1 MGAFRVINTMTG
13 QVLAERAG
21 RATDFFGRLRG
32 LIGRR
37 RLEEGEGLHLVP
49 CRAVHTFFMR
59 ISIDAVFLD
68 RDDGVLK
75 TVGNIAPWRPRVTHP
90 GTRSVLELPAG
101 RLKRTGTL
109 PGHRLAFERLEPR

>member
-1 MGAFRVINTMTG
+1 MTG

-32 LIGRR
+32 LIGR

-75 TVGNIAPWRPRVTHP
+75 TVGNIAPWRPLVTHP
-90 GTRSVLELPAG
+90 AARSVLELPAG
-101 RLKRTGTL
+101 RLKTTGTL

>member
-1 MGAFRVINTMTG
+1 MGAFRVINTITG
-13 QVLAERAG
+13 RVLAERAG

-32 LIGRR
+32 LIGQR

-49 CRAVHTFFMR
+49 CRAIHTFFMR

-75 TVGNIAPWRPRVTHP
+75 TVGNIAPWRPLVTHSAA
-90 GTRSVLELPAG
+90 RSVLELPAG
-101 RLKRTGTL
+101 RVKGTGTL
-109 PGHRLAFERLEPR
+109 PGHRLAFERIEPR